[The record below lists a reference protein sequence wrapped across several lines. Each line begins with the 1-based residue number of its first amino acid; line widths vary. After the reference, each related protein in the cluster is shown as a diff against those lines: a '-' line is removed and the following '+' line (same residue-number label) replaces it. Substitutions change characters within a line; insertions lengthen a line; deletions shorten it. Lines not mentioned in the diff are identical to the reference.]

1 MSHDLDRQRALARLR
16 ASVIAPPTSRRDF
29 LRLFGGAIGGL
40 AAATVF
46 PRHLLAQ
53 EEADL
58 PQFGEIPQAWK
69 GSGEVVVVTWGG
81 IGTEMQRKAWFEPFE
96 KLCGIKVVEAVGPD
110 PAKVRA
116 MVDTNTVQW
125 DVCQIG
131 RGTMLEFLKQGDYLE
146 EIDYSLVEDG
156 VTENYRSSH
165 GVDIVPFAQMLAYRT
180 DAWASAPTG
189 WADMWDLEKFPGG
202 RSMPIA
208 TKGNIPEL
216 VGALIADGVSPEGIY
231 PLDIDRAVASLEKVK
246 PGVVKWWE
254 SGAQPMQMLLDN
266 EAPFVTA
273 WNGRVHAAKM
283 EGQPLEILW
292 DGGSLIS
299 NAWLLPKG
307 APNLTNAQKF
317 VAFSSSAVAQAR
329 YSKLLP
335 YGFTNVDSAALLDE
349 ATLANLPTAPANMAK
364 MVQYDFEWWAAN
376 RPEVIEKFNAMMLG

>member
-1 MSHDLDRQRALARLR
+1 M
-16 ASVIAPPTSRRDF
+16 
-29 LRLFGGAIGGL
+29 
-40 AAATVF
+40 
-46 PRHLLAQ
+46 
-53 EEADL
+53 
-58 PQFGEIPQAWK
+58 
-69 GSGEVVVVTWGG
+69 
-81 IGTEMQRKAWFEPFE
+81 
-96 KLCGIKVVEAVGPD
+96 
-110 PAKVRA
+110 
-116 MVDTNTVQW
+116 
-125 DVCQIG
+125 
-131 RGTMLEFLKQGDYLE
+131 
-146 EIDYSLVEDG
+146 
-156 VTENYRSSH
+156 
-165 GVDIVPFAQMLAYRT
+165 
-180 DAWASAPTG
+180 
-189 WADMWDLEKFPGG
+189 
-202 RSMPIA
+202 
-208 TKGNIPEL
+208 
-216 VGALIADGVSPEGIY
+216 
-231 PLDIDRAVASLEKVK
+231 
-246 PGVVKWWE
+246 KWWE

>member
-29 LRLFGGAIGGL
+29 LKLFGGAIGGL
-40 AAATVF
+40 AAATAF

-146 EIDYSLVEDG
+146 EID
-156 VTENYRSSH
+156 
-165 GVDIVPFAQMLAYRT
+165 
-180 DAWASAPTG
+180 
-189 WADMWDLEKFPGG
+189 
-202 RSMPIA
+202 
-208 TKGNIPEL
+208 
-216 VGALIADGVSPEGIY
+216 
-231 PLDIDRAVASLEKVK
+231 
-246 PGVVKWWE
+246 
-254 SGAQPMQMLLDN
+254 
-266 EAPFVTA
+266 
-273 WNGRVHAAKM
+273 
-283 EGQPLEILW
+283 
-292 DGGSLIS
+292 
-299 NAWLLPKG
+299 
-307 APNLTNAQKF
+307 
-317 VAFSSSAVAQAR
+317 
-329 YSKLLP
+329 
-335 YGFTNVDSAALLDE
+335 
-349 ATLANLPTAPANMAK
+349 
-364 MVQYDFEWWAAN
+364 
-376 RPEVIEKFNAMMLG
+376 